1 MNKMNLNNHL
11 SAGSLG
17 KAPEAFAPHLRL
29 ASSAV
34 NTVAP
39 KADPMPLAGAV
50 YAALLDHI
58 DVGMIVCNAEGH
70 LLYANSEAEAEL
82 ERGELLQRG
91 LGEDGFEGVRA
102 ACGSTCEQALHA
114 AIQGAAVHGRRRM
127 VSLQLDDS
135 RMLITAVPLCRQG
148 HESIVLLMLGRRSLC
163 SQLGLDMLALTHGL
177 TPAEGRVMSGLLAG
191 LSAAEIA
198 ADSGV
203 CISTVRTQI
212 CAIRDKLG
220 VRSMR
225 QLLLRA
231 ACVPP
236 TASALQQGG
245 GAWRAAA

>member
-1 MNKMNLNNHL
+1 MNNMNLNNHL
-11 SAGSLG
+11 SAGASG

-29 ASSAV
+29 ASPAV
-34 NTVAP
+34 NTVVP
-39 KADPMPLAGAV
+39 KAEVMPLAGAV

-82 ERGELLQRG
+82 DRGELLQRG
-91 LGEDGFEGVRA
+91 LCEDGLEGVRA
-102 ACGSTCEQALHA
+102 ACGNTSDQALLA
-114 AIQGAAVHGRRRM
+114 AVQGAAVHGRRRM

-135 RMLITAVPLCRQG
+135 RMLITAVPLSHQG

-191 LSAAEIA
+191 HSAAEIA
-198 ADSGV
+198 TDSQV

-236 TASALQQGG
+236 AASALQQGG
-245 GAWRAAA
+245 SAWCAAA